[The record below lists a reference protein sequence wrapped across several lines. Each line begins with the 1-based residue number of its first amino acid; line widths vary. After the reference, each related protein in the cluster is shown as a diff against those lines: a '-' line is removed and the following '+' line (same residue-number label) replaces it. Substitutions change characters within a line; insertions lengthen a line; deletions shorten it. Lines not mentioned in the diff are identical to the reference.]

1 MLETP
6 GVHRRGSGVG
16 AVWAAWGL
24 RHCVGAGSSWEQLQD
39 VLSIA
44 PVVVLVNELVFNLI
58 DVLGLVL
65 GYVFSRYLSGLS
77 LLCKNFRK

>member
-1 MLETP
+1 M
-6 GVHRRGSGVG
+6 
-16 AVWAAWGL
+16 
-24 RHCVGAGSSWEQLQD
+24 GAGSSWEQLQD

-44 PVVVLVNELVFNLI
+44 PVVVLVTELVFNLI